1 MDMTPL
7 ENNKWICIS
16 FLRTTGTDPIQEAI
30 RPVGSTAS
38 QVKSIRPSVEY
49 VDD

>member
-1 MDMTPL
+1 MTPL
-7 ENNKWICIS
+7 ENNKWIYIG
-16 FLRTTGTDPIQEAI
+16 FLRTTSTDPSQEAI

-38 QVKSIRPSVEY
+38 QGKSIRPSVEY